1 MRILLI
7 HQMFLEEDDPGG
19 SRFNEMTKIWVNQGN
34 TVTVLAGMMHYNG
47 HKKRSEY
54 KGKFFVQQRQG
65 QIDVWRCH
73 VAESYNKN
81 FLGRLW
87 GYFSFM
93 FSAGWVGLF
102 KIKVEYDLI
111 LVTSPPLF
119 VGVTAYFLSIIKK
132 VPYVFEV
139 RDLWPESAIDTGVI
153 KNKFIINLAYWL
165 EKFIYKHAVKI
176 NVLTPAFKQ
185 HLINEKNVPDEK
197 VFFIPNGAD
206 FSLSDSLLT
215 NFEPIQFKKQ
225 LGWEDRFIVTYVG
238 AHGLA
243 NGLFQVLDAAELLK
257 DTRILFLLIGD
268 GMEKQTLIMD
278 AKRRDIQNVVFL
290 DSVPKTEV
298 FKFILVSDMG
308 ASILKNLPTFKTVYS
323 NKTFDY
329 MACKK
334 PVLMAIDGISKN
346 LVEQADAGCYVE
358 PEDAQSYNLILRK
371 YMTSPQLI
379 IQQGVNGYNYAKQ
392 NFDRMILANKYL
404 ENLESVIK
412 SL

>member
-1 MRILLI
+1 
-7 HQMFLEEDDPGG
+7 
-19 SRFNEMTKIWVNQGN
+19 
-34 TVTVLAGMMHYNG
+34 
-47 HKKRSEY
+47 
-54 KGKFFVQQRQG
+54 
-65 QIDVWRCH
+65 
-73 VAESYNKN
+73 
-81 FLGRLW
+81 
-87 GYFSFM
+87 
-93 FSAGWVGLF
+93 
-102 KIKVEYDLI
+102 
-111 LVTSPPLF
+111 LF

-185 HLINEKNVPDEK
+185 HLINGKNVPDEK

-257 DTRILFLLIGD
+257 DTKILFLLIGD

-334 PVLMAIDGISKN
+334 PVLMAIDGISRN